1 MKKSRTII
9 SFMILLAAFACT
21 KNTAE
26 ESGQVT
32 FSLSGDYEIA
42 DKTKS
47 NVSQFTSLPSSDD
60 FEVSIRNSSSSD
72 VWSGKISEWASNT
85 QLKAGNYSVTA
96 TYGSLEE
103 EGFDKPFF
111 TGSSEFAV
119 TGGNTS
125 DVHINVSLG
134 NTLVLVRCTDNFK
147 KYYKDYTFTLK
158 RDGADIV
165 TFVKDETKAAFIDG
179 YKFTLEGTLVSET
192 KTQSFSKEY
201 TSLDEAT
208 AYTILFDASNVGGAA
223 ITVTFNDTVETVVLG
238 DIELND

>member
-85 QLKAGNYSVTA
+85 QLQAGNYSVTA

-103 EGFDKPFF
+103 EGF
-111 TGSSEFAV
+111 EV
-119 TGGNTS
+119 
-125 DVHINVSLG
+125 V
-134 NTLVLVRCTDNFK
+134 
-147 KYYKDYTFTLK
+147 
-158 RDGADIV
+158 
-165 TFVKDETKAAFIDG
+165 IDG
-179 YKFTLEGTLVSET
+179 VAFVHGEQDAKFTKNMNIYEKDSSYFRWLRYQGR
-192 KTQSFSKEY
+192 F
-201 TSLDEAT
+201 
-208 AYTILFDASNVGGAA
+208 
-223 ITVTFNDTVETVVLG
+223 
-238 DIELND
+238 